1 MGQGS
6 SRVVVGQVSHLSV
19 EYEQLICHSRGHHL
33 PLELPAGVCVC
44 VRGGGW
50 DTQPADLGP
59 PLQFAEYIP
68 VWPMHPSQCGPCIPA
83 SVAHTSQPVWPIHPS
98 QCGPYIPVSV
108 AHASQ
113 PVWPMPLCHLIAHD
127 GDGHGHAGKEHP
139 ETCTKPYDLH
149 SKHALGLSLTSTYLP
164 PSTPAPALAPSAPCS
179 CT

>member
-33 PLELPAGVCVC
+33 PLELPAGVC

-98 QCGPYIPVSV
+98 QCGPYIPASV
-108 AHASQ
+108 AHTSQ
-113 PVWPMPLCHLIAHD
+113 SVWPMHPSQCGLCPCATSLHMMGMGMTMLERSTRRLALNLM
-127 GDGHGHAGKEHP
+127 
-139 ETCTKPYDLH
+139 TCTLNMLW
-149 SKHALGLSLTSTYLP
+149 A
-164 PSTPAPALAPSAPCS
+164 
-179 CT
+179 

>member
-33 PLELPAGVCVC
+33 PLELPAGVC

-98 QCGPYIPVSV
+98 QCGPYIPASV
-108 AHASQ
+108 AHTSQ
-113 PVWPMPLCHLIAHD
+113 SVWPMHPSQCGLCPCATSLHMMGMGMAMLERSTRRLALNLM
-127 GDGHGHAGKEHP
+127 
-139 ETCTKPYDLH
+139 TCTLNVLW
-149 SKHALGLSLTSTYLP
+149 A
-164 PSTPAPALAPSAPCS
+164 
-179 CT
+179 